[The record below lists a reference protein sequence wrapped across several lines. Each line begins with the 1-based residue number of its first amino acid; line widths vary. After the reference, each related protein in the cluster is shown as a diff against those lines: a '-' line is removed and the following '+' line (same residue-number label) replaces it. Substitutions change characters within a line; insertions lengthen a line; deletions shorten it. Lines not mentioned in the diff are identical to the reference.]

1 MLEPGASRSTADD
14 MLEKEEI
21 WSCLVVDPTAT
32 ADAMHAGALIWF
44 VDASLPEATAVN
56 TPAPR
61 RASIAGFCGGER
73 PSQVPEN
80 RPPPRL
86 MLTDAT
92 TVPPPRLMLA
102 NTWSRPC
109 I

>member
-1 MLEPGASRSTADD
+1 MLEPGASRSATDD

-21 WSCLVVDPTAT
+21 ASCLVVAPTAT
-32 ADAMHAGALIWF
+32 AVEMQTGVLIWF
-44 VDASLPEATAVN
+44 VELSLPEATAVN

-61 RASIAGFCGGER
+61 RASIAGFCDE
-73 PSQVPEN
+73 PWPVSQVLGN

-92 TVPPPRLMLA
+92 TVPPPRLMLL
-102 NTWSRPC
+102 NT
-109 I
+109 